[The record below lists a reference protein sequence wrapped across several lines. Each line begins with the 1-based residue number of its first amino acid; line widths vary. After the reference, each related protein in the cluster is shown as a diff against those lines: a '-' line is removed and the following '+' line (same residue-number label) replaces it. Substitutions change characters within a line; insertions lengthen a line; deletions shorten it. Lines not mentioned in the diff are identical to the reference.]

1 VAGGG
6 PLLNELR
13 ARARTL
19 GIEASV
25 VFPGHIPAAEKL
37 DYYRLADMLV
47 FPSTMEGF
55 GLVVAEAMSCGLAVL
70 VSNRGSLPEIVAPAA
85 GGLLADPTDRE
96 AFVRGILA
104 LLGDAAL
111 RRRFG
116 TANRER
122 VERLFRWDVCA
133 AATTRVYEDV
143 LERWRTRGRPS

>member
-1 VAGGG
+1 
-6 PLLNELR
+6 
-13 ARARTL
+13 
-19 GIEASV
+19 
-25 VFPGHIPAAEKL
+25 
-37 DYYRLADMLV
+37 
-47 FPSTMEGF
+47 
-55 GLVVAEAMSCGLAVL
+55 
-70 VSNRGSLPEIVAPAA
+70 
-85 GGLLADPTDRE
+85 LLADPTDRE